1 MARSPEKKFIFHCS
15 CAAFFL
21 RFAIRMLPF
30 SYAFVTNTVTM
41 PDCPRKAPSYLKKC
55 LHFPFGYDIILKLS
69 IMDVSRYM
77 PRHHKSN
84 SPREVIT
91 MGKFCEV
98 CEKGLM
104 TGHNVSHSNRKSSRT
119 WAPNVQKVR
128 VLVEGRPMRLN
139 VCTRCLR
146 SGYVQRALPTV
157 QNEVTEET

>member
-1 MARSPEKKFIFHCS
+1 
-15 CAAFFL
+15 
-21 RFAIRMLPF
+21 
-30 SYAFVTNTVTM
+30 
-41 PDCPRKAPSYLKKC
+41 
-55 LHFPFGYDIILKLS
+55 
-69 IMDVSRYM
+69 
-77 PRHHKSN
+77 
-84 SPREVIT
+84 

-146 SGYVQRALPTV
+146 SGYVQRTLPT
-157 QNEVTEET
+157 QAEATTEEA